1 MGRPIRTD
9 VGGYVYH
16 VLNRANARVTILNTE
31 EEYRDFE
38 NILFEAI
45 EKFKMRLTS
54 YILMPNHFHL
64 VLYPKHDDEIKKFM
78 HWLTLTH
85 TQRWHAHTKTI
96 GHGHLYQGRYKSF
109 LVETES
115 YLWSLLIYV
124 ERNPLRA
131 KLVKNLKR
139 WKWSS
144 YYKRLYGTLLQKK
157 LLATDSITWPDNYDE
172 LITLIEEPKKL
183 ETIRNSV
190 NRGKPY
196 GSSNWTAK
204 VLKKF
209 DLEITERNRGRPKK
223 GS

>member
-1 MGRPIRTD
+1 M
-9 VGGYVYH
+9 YH
-16 VLNRANARVTILNTE
+16 VLNRANARMTIFNTDK
-31 EEYRDFE
+31 EYEDFE
-38 NILFEAI
+38 QILFDAV
-45 EKFKMRLTS
+45 EKFKMRLIAYT
-54 YILMPNHFHL
+54 LMPNHFHL
-64 VLYPKHDDEIKKFM
+64 VLYPRYDDEIKKFM

-85 TQRWHAHTKTI
+85 TQRWHVNTKTI

-109 LVETES
+109 LVETDS
-115 YLWSLLIYV
+115 YLWALLAYV

-131 KLVKNLKR
+131 KLVKSLKD

-144 YYKRLYGTLLQKK
+144 YYKRLHGTPLQKK
-157 LLATDSITWPDNYDE
+157 LLATDSITWPDDYEE
-172 LITLIEEPKKL
+172 LLTLAEEKESL

-196 GSSNWTAK
+196 GSIGWTSK

-209 DLEITERNRGRPKK
+209 GLEITERKRGRPKK